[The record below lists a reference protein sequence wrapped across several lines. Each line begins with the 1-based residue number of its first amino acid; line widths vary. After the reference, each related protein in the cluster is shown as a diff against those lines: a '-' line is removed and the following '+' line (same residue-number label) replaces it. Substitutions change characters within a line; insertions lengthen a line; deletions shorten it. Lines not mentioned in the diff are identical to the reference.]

1 MTDLLALANPLQGT
15 RSIHSFS
22 RGNTLPF
29 IGSPFA
35 MTSWAMQTA
44 DGRWYFHPDHR
55 QVRGVRATRQASPWM
70 GDYGHFTLM
79 PQVGERRLAPA
90 RRSSA
95 YRPHEA
101 TFQPHFLRFQ
111 LVRYETHVELTATP
125 RAMIMRLVFPTG
137 AREKRLLL
145 ETYPGQARI
154 EIDPA
159 RRAVRGYTRA
169 NSGGTP
175 SNFASYFILKF
186 DCELAADQC
195 GLFREDEAF
204 GGAEGT
210 DDALGAIIG
219 LRPPAGG
226 AVTVRVG
233 TSFISLE
240 QAERNLAGEIGD
252 RALETVRDDVAADW
266 RDLLDRFEI
275 DADSDHDRRTFASC
289 LYRAFLFP
297 RRWHEPDAQGNPI
310 HFSPHNGDVVPGVM
324 YSDNGFWDTHRTVYP
339 FFSLVCPS
347 RMQEMLEGWVNVY
360 KESDWLPRWVN
371 PGETG
376 GMIGTHIDA
385 VLADAVM
392 KGLRGFDVEAGYA
405 GMVKQATREAPARY
419 GRAGIE
425 AWIRHGYLPA
435 DAARHSVSATL
446 DYAFGDFCIGQV
458 AGALGKIEERDLM
471 WRRAMNYRRL
481 FDRATGFMRARDEHG
496 RWIELFDE
504 FMWGGPYVEGS
515 AWQCSWAVP
524 HDPAGLAELL
534 GGDEA
539 LVARLDRMLAL
550 PPIYRAD
557 EYGEEIHEMTEMACA
572 DFGQYAHN
580 NQPVHHVLYLYAAA
594 GRPDRTQSWVRRV
607 LTELY
612 GPGPDGFI
620 GDEDNGEMA
629 CWYLLSALG
638 IYPLCV
644 GRPEYVLGSPLFR
657 RAVLRLEQGGELLV
671 DAPANSPKNVYVRR
685 VAWNGA
691 PHSRVVID
699 HRDLA
704 QGGTLAFEM
713 TDRPEWTEV
722 AQADRPFS
730 LSRLFP

>member
-1 MTDLLALANPLQGT
+1 
-15 RSIHSFS
+15 
-22 RGNTLPF
+22 
-29 IGSPFA
+29 
-35 MTSWAMQTA
+35 
-44 DGRWYFHPDHR
+44 
-55 QVRGVRATRQASPWM
+55 
-70 GDYGHFTLM
+70 
-79 PQVGERRLAPA
+79 
-90 RRSSA
+90 
-95 YRPHEA
+95 
-101 TFQPHFLRFQ
+101 
-111 LVRYETHVELTATP
+111 
-125 RAMIMRLVFPTG
+125 
-137 AREKRLLL
+137 
-145 ETYPGQARI
+145 
-154 EIDPA
+154 
-159 RRAVRGYTRA
+159 
-169 NSGGTP
+169 
-175 SNFASYFILKF
+175 
-186 DCELAADQC
+186 
-195 GLFREDEAF
+195 
-204 GGAEGT
+204 
-210 DDALGAIIG
+210 
-219 LRPPAGG
+219 
-226 AVTVRVG
+226 
-233 TSFISLE
+233 
-240 QAERNLAGEIGD
+240 
-252 RALETVRDDVAADW
+252 
-266 RDLLDRFEI
+266 
-275 DADSDHDRRTFASC
+275 
-289 LYRAFLFP
+289 
-297 RRWHEPDAQGNPI
+297 
-310 HFSPHNGDVVPGVM
+310 
-324 YSDNGFWDTHRTVYP
+324 
-339 FFSLVCPS
+339 
-347 RMQEMLEGWVNVY
+347 
-360 KESDWLPRWVN
+360 
-371 PGETG
+371 
-376 GMIGTHIDA
+376 
-385 VLADAVM
+385 
-392 KGLRGFDVEAGYA
+392 
-405 GMVKQATREAPARY
+405 
-419 GRAGIE
+419 
-425 AWIRHGYLPA
+425 
-435 DAARHSVSATL
+435 
-446 DYAFGDFCIGQV
+446 
-458 AGALGKIEERDLM
+458 M

-496 RWIELFDE
+496 RWIEPFDE